1 MAGVDASVPGTR
13 RARSAAVPIV
23 ALDYPD
29 SLSALR
35 LVSQLGESCR
45 FYKVGSEL
53 FTASGPSVV
62 EAIRR
67 EGCDVFLDL
76 KLHDIPNTVAGAMR
90 RIRGMGV
97 RLATVHASGGR
108 AMIEAA
114 VQAAGS
120 ECGVLA
126 VTVLTSLD
134 SRALGEVVGAE
145 SADVAA
151 SVLRLA
157 ALASAS
163 GARGVVCSGEEARL
177 VRARLGSSLELLVP
191 GVRLPGD
198 APGDQSRIVT
208 PEAAAAAGADYL
220 VLGRTVTAAADPE
233 AAMRAVL
240 EQLSVEKRLRTA
252 E

>member
-1 MAGVDASVPGTR
+1 MDRVDASAVGA
-13 RARSAAVPIV
+13 ARERPAAIPIV

-29 SLSALR
+29 SQSALR
-35 LVSQLGESCR
+35 LVGQLGESCR

-53 FTASGPSVV
+53 FTAAGPSII

-67 EGCDVFLDL
+67 AECDVFLDL

-97 RLATVHASGGR
+97 KLTTVHASGGM

-114 VQAAGS
+114 VDAAGA

-134 SRALGEVVGAE
+134 SRSLGEVLGAE
-145 SADVAA
+145 TADIGA

-157 ALASAS
+157 ALASAG
-163 GARGVVCSGEEARL
+163 GAQGVVCSGDEARL
-177 VRARLGSSLELLVP
+177 IRARFGPTLEILVP

-198 APGDQSRIVT
+198 SAGDQSRIVT

-220 VLGRTVTAAADPE
+220 VLGRTVTAARNPE
-233 AAMRAVL
+233 AAMLSVL
-240 EQLSVEKRLRTA
+240 ERLSIGDRC
-252 E
+252 